1 MIKTATAIILSRV
14 CAVSY
19 QALGD
24 EIEVK
29 SLNRS
34 STDFFVFSPDF
45 VRIKPGDAINFV
57 ATLKG
62 HEVHSVSA

>member
-1 MIKTATAIILSRV
+1 MNKTTATIILSLV
-14 CAVSY
+14 CAASY

-34 STDFFVFSPDF
+34 STGFFVFHLNFRESNQATRSTLSPPT
-45 VRIKPGDAINFV
+45 RGIKFTRCQA
-57 ATLKG
+57 
-62 HEVHSVSA
+62 

>member
-1 MIKTATAIILSRV
+1 MIKTATAIILSLV

-19 QALGD
+19 RALGD

-34 STDFFVFSPDF
+34 STGFFVFSPDF
-45 VRIKPGDAINFV
+45 GSNQAKRS
-57 ATLKG
+57 TLSPPTRDMKFTRCQ
-62 HEVHSVSA
+62 A